1 MQPPSSIK
9 RIPSRIVARKKSKNI
24 MKWQKIIIWL
34 WVTLSSFVLFNFS
47 DTILKDRRLEY
58 SHRICAL

>member
-1 MQPPSSIK
+1 M
-9 RIPSRIVARKKSKNI
+9 AKNNN
-24 MKWQKIIIWL
+24 ML